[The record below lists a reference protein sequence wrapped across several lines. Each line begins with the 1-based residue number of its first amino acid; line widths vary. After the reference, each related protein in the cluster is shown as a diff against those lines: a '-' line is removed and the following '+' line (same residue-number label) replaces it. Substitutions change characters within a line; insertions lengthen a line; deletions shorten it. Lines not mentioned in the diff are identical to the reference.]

1 MTNKQGKNMPTT
13 IRGKLQ
19 GLLVCGA
26 LLAIAGCG
34 SAPVATTTQGD
45 TITFTTP
52 GQAERNHAVHEF
64 MLDNGLKLIVKE
76 DHRAPVVV
84 SQIWY
89 KVGAS
94 YEHIGITGVSHVLEH
109 MMFKGTD
116 KHPAGEFSRIIAANG
131 GRENAF
137 TGRDYTSYFQQL
149 ERSRLPIAFELEA
162 DRMRNLNMLQE
173 EFTKERDVVIEE
185 RRLRTEDKPSALTYE
200 KFMATAFQVNP
211 YHNPIIGWMDDLQSL
226 TLDDLNNWYQTWYSP
241 NNATLVVA
249 GDVDPQEVHKLAQK
263 HFGRI
268 PPSNLPEQ
276 KPRREP
282 SQQGERRITVRAPAE
297 VPVLI
302 MGYKTPV
309 LRTVDE
315 PWKAYALEVLANV
328 LDGGDSARISRELV
342 RGRTIAASAG
352 AGYDLIARHDS
363 LLTLE
368 GTPAQGKDIAGI
380 EKALREQITRL
391 QREPVSEA
399 ELSRIK
405 AQVTAAKVYELDSVF
420 YQAMQIGQLE
430 TVGLEW
436 QEADR
441 YVERINAITAE
452 QVMAVAREYLT
463 EENLT
468 VAILDPLPLNGKQQ
482 KGAGHVAH

>member
-1 MTNKQGKNMPTT
+1 MPRK
-13 IRGKLQ
+13 IHRVLQ
-19 GLLVCGA
+19 ALIVGGTLMGLSACGGSTFSIKPFQSIQQNSNTD
-26 LLAIAGCG
+26 IAGNG
-34 SAPVATTTQGD
+34 SGN
-45 TITFTTP
+45 
-52 GQAERNHAVHEF
+52 NHATHEY
-64 MLDNGLKLIVKE
+64 MLANGMKLIVKE

-116 KHPAGEFSRIIAANG
+116 KHPAGEFSRIIAENG

-149 ERSRLPIAFELEA
+149 EVSRLPIAFELEA
-162 DRMRNLNMLQE
+162 DRMRNLHLQE
-173 EFTKERDVVIEE
+173 SEFQKERDVVVEE
-185 RRLRTEDKPSALTYE
+185 RRMRTEDKPSALTYE
-200 KFMATAFQVNP
+200 KFMATAFAVNP
-211 YHNPIIGWMDDLQSL
+211 YHNPVIGWMDDLKSL
-226 TLDDLNNWYQTWYSP
+226 TLDDLNRWYQTWYSP
-241 NNATLVVA
+241 NNATLVVV
-249 GDVDPQEVHKLAQK
+249 GDVEPEAVRELAQT

-268 PPSNLPEQ
+268 PPSTLPEQ

-282 SQQGERRITVRAPAE
+282 TQQGERRITVRAPAE

-342 RGRTIAASAG
+342 RGKAIAASAG
-352 AGYDLIARHDS
+352 AGYDLTARHDS

-368 GTPAQGKDIAGI
+368 GTPAQGQDIATI
-380 EKALREQITRL
+380 EKALRAQVARL
-391 QREPVSEA
+391 HNEPVSSE

-405 AQVTAAKVYELDSVF
+405 AQVTASKVYELDSVF
-420 YQAMQIGQLE
+420 YQAMHIGTLE
-430 TVGLEW
+430 TVGLKW
-436 QEADR
+436 QEAER
-441 YVERINAITAE
+441 YAERINAITAE
-452 QVMAVAREYLT
+452 QVQQVAREFLT
-463 EENLT
+463 ADNLT
-468 VAILDPLPLNGKQQ
+468 VAILDPLPINGKQ
-482 KGAGHVAH
+482 KGAHHVAH

>member
-1 MTNKQGKNMPTT
+1 M
-13 IRGKLQ
+13 LL
-19 GLLVCGA
+19 GLGACGGTP
-26 LLAIAGCG
+26 LNTKPPGEDRDI
-34 SAPVATTTQGD
+34 VATV
-45 TITFTTP
+45 TP
-52 GQAERNHAVHEF
+52 TATASNHAVHEF
-64 MLDNGLKLIVKE
+64 MLDNGMQLIVRE

-116 KHPAGEFSRIIAANG
+116 KHPPGEFSRIIAENG

-149 ERSRLPIAFELEA
+149 EVSRLPIAFELEA
-162 DRMRNLNMLQE
+162 DRMRNLHLQE
-173 EFTKERDVVIEE
+173 EEFQKERDVVVEE

-211 YHNPIIGWMDDLQSL
+211 YHNPVIGWMDDLKSL
-226 TLDDLNNWYQTWYSP
+226 TLEDLSHWYQTWYSP
-241 NNATLVVA
+241 NNATLVVV
-249 GDVDPQEVHKLAQK
+249 GDVEPQAVRQLAQQ

-268 PPSNLPEQ
+268 PPSTLPAQ

-282 SQQGERRITVRAPAE
+282 PQQGERRVVVRVPAE
-297 VPVLI
+297 VPVVIL
-302 MGYKTPV
+302 GYRTPV

-315 PWKAYALEVLANV
+315 PWKAYALEVLANI

-342 RGRTIAASAG
+342 RGQGLAASAG
-352 AGYDLIARHDS
+352 AGYDLTARHDS

-368 GTPAQGKDIAGI
+368 ATPAQGQEVARV
-380 EKALREQITRL
+380 EQALREQVARL
-391 QREPVSEA
+391 HREPVSEE

-405 AQVTAAKVYELDSVF
+405 AQVTASKVYELDSVF

-436 QEADR
+436 QEAER
-441 YVERINAITAE
+441 YVERINAVTPA
-452 QVMAVAREYLT
+452 QVQQVARDYLT
-463 EENLT
+463 ADNLT
-468 VAILDPLPLNGKQQ
+468 VAILEPLPLNGQPQ
-482 KGAGHVAH
+482 KGGQHVGH